1 MVEWRWILRQFT
13 TGQFMIIKAWV
24 ILCSGVISKI
34 LKKNQ
39 HNGQRVQF
47 RHKRWHETTTSQPSQ
62 SSTRTYTRR
71 CGQNIQMF
79 SKILCS
85 RYVFG
90 FEREDEKSSKNSS
103 LSLSI
108 SGTMLLDYEG
118 FVELSE
124 ITKTSFAEFIFERM
138 ITRSSDPTEKEGV
151 DAVGFILASYNF
163 CSTPKE
169 NLPSFLFD
177 IFSRGNVQMDRLHT
191 VRMIRVLYRST
202 SKAAG

>member
-1 MVEWRWILRQFT
+1 MWTKYTDVFENIVF
-13 TGQFMIIKAWV
+13 KV
-24 ILCSGVISKI
+24 
-34 LKKNQ
+34 
-39 HNGQRVQF
+39 RVPF
-47 RHKRWHETTTSQPSQ
+47 RTMS
-62 SSTRTYTRR
+62 
-71 CGQNIQMF
+71 
-79 SKILCS
+79 L
-85 RYVFG
+85 
-90 FEREDEKSSKNSS
+90 SSKNPT
-103 LSLSI
+103 LST

-124 ITKTSFAEFIFERM
+124 MTKTSFAEFIFERM

-202 SKAAG
+202 SQFETKGKKILASLAKKYVVF